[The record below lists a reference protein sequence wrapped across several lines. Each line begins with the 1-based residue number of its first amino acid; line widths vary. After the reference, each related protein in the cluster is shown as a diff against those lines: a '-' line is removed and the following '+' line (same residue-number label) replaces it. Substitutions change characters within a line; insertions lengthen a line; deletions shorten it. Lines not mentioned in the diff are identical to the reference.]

1 MAESA
6 LGADCLLPALPSWA
20 RAFPGTAEQA
30 AAARRF
36 IAGLLDGSPFCDD
49 AVLILCELFTNAVL
63 HTASGKPGGL
73 VIVQVSRWRAGV
85 RIAVTDQGSHSQP
98 TISYPGSHSGAGESG
113 NGLFI
118 ADALATHLGWH
129 DDVSGRTVCAILGE
143 PPPRALSPSWP
154 PAPGQAPSFGPPAA
168 TRTTCSAQ
176 PIWPWPLAD
185 GPGQHPQGD
194 RFLPASQPGEPFHR
208 YRYRDEPDG
217 AAPQLDLAA
226 GREQHPHA
234 GAVDERDPG
243 QVEQQARRPAEQAQQ
258 ALLQPR
264 PGVEVDFPG
273 DADDRVAITMPD
285 PQRQIHGAPR
295 LMVPEDHAR
304 GLG

>member
-194 RFLPASQPGEPFHR
+194 RFLRPVSPASHSTGTDTVMNQTG
-208 YRYRDEPDG
+208 
-217 AAPQLDLAA
+217 
-226 GREQHPHA
+226 
-234 GAVDERDPG
+234 
-243 QVEQQARRPAEQAQQ
+243 
-258 ALLQPR
+258 QPR
-264 PGVEVDFPG
+264 SSTWRQ
-273 DADDRVAITMPD
+273 AASSILMPVQSMNVTPD
-285 PQRQIHGAPR
+285 KSSSRHGAR
-295 LMVPEDHAR
+295 LSRRSKHCSSHGPE
-304 GLG
+304 